1 VEGCRPGTVRV
12 GAGGGG
18 ARIVLEPRIICAGN
32 RGPFTL
38 GGTQSYLVGQERVAV
53 IDPGPD
59 EEAHIQAVSQALGE
73 ARQVTLLLTHRHSDH
88 AGAAPA
94 LCEILQAPIL
104 GTGPGATRPLEEGE
118 VIATDEGDLVA
129 IPTPGHSAGHVAFH
143 WLEAKA
149 LFAGD
154 LVLGEGSTTWVGEYP
169 GAVRDYLGALDR
181 IGELGLQVIYPAH
194 GPRLRD
200 PAHTISEYRQHRL
213 DRIREVATARDAHPE
228 STAGELAEL
237 VYGSKIPKK
246 LHDAARRSV
255 EVILTHLDSTSATPF

>member
-1 VEGCRPGTVRV
+1 MNPPTSRPGRV
-12 GAGGGG
+12 EPSAGEG
-18 ARIVLEPRIICAGN
+18 RTEPRIICAGN

-38 GGTQSYLVGQERVAV
+38 GGTQSYLVGRERVAL

-59 EEAHIQAVSQALGE
+59 EEAHIRAVSRAL
-73 ARQVTLLLTHRHSDH
+73 ADATQVTLLLTHRHSDH

-94 LCEILQAPIL
+94 LGEILQAPIL
-104 GTGPGATRPLEEGE
+104 GIGPGATRPLDEGE

-143 WLEAKA
+143 WPEPKA

-169 GAVRDYLGALDR
+169 GAVGDYLAALDR

-194 GPRLRD
+194 GPPLRD
-200 PAHTISEYRQHRL
+200 PSVTVSEYRRHRL
-213 DRIREVATARDAHPE
+213 DRVREVAVARDAHPDA
-228 STAGELAEL
+228 TAAELAEL
-237 VYGSKIPKK
+237 VHGSKLPRK
-246 LHDAARRSV
+246 LQEAARRSV
-255 EVILTHLDSTSATPF
+255 EVILTHLDSTSP